1 MRNPRTSI
9 WTALCIS
16 MNKSFIHGILF
27 SGFSFINRGIGFL
40 LLLILANYLTPSEYG
55 YLNLFNTVVMIVGYF
70 MVMSAEGY
78 VPIAYF
84 GESKGSVNQ
93 VISCLLSLCLSV
105 SSLFLL
111 VVLLFGE
118 ELSKALSLPENCLYL
133 VVIIGAFSA
142 LINLKLDLYRIRE
155 KVINYG
161 ILSCSNAILNFIL
174 SVLFIKYMLMGWQ
187 GRAYAYSFCC
197 ILFGCLCL
205 WSIIRSYSLQKVD
218 LRVLKMMLLY
228 GLPLIPHLA
237 TNFIRQGCDR
247 YIINYWH
254 GVDEVGLFSF
264 ALNLVN
270 IITMVGYG
278 FNQSNSISL
287 YKVLGGNTSD
297 KEKWVT
303 IKSFIRRYLSI
314 YAAIAI
320 IIVIVTY
327 FVLGGLFP
335 QYSSSMS
342 YYLILSVYGLGV
354 CEYLVYT
361 NFLFF
366 YKDTK
371 KLMYVTFGS
380 SVLHLILSLLFTRI
394 DLHITALI
402 YAFTQIIVVLFI
414 RHLALLKLK
423 EKLNTN

>member
-1 MRNPRTSI
+1 
-9 WTALCIS
+9 
-16 MNKSFIHGILF
+16 MNKSFFNGVLF
-27 SGFSFINRGIGFL
+27 SGFSFVNRGIGFL
-40 LLLILANYLTPSEYG
+40 LLLILANYLSPSEYG

-78 VPIAYF
+78 VSIAYF

-93 VISCLLSLCLSV
+93 VISCLLSICLSV
-105 SSLFLL
+105 SSIFLL
-111 VVLLFGE
+111 VILLFGE
-118 ELSKALSLPENCLYL
+118 ELSKALNLPVNCLYL
-133 VVIIGAFSA
+133 VIVICAFTA
-142 LINLKLDLYRIRE
+142 LINLKLDLYRIHE

-174 SVLFIKYMLMGWQ
+174 SVLFIKYMLMGWE
-187 GRAYAYSFCC
+187 GRAYANTFCC

-303 IKSFIRRYLSI
+303 IKSFIRRYLLI
-314 YAAIAI
+314 YAVIAI

-327 FVLGGLFP
+327 FVFGGLFP

-380 SVLHLILSLLFTRI
+380 SLLHLILSLLFTRI
-394 DLHITALI
+394 NLHITAFI
-402 YAFTQIIVVLFI
+402 YAFSQIIVVLFI
-414 RHLALLKLK
+414 RRLALLKLK
-423 EKLNTN
+423 EKLNTY